1 MFAVYCALALHYSK
15 VCRQHMS
22 MSHVDN
28 LFAFLNIPIHC
39 NAYCISLQIYR
50 DTQRRTAQWQVAL
63 EQVC

>member
-15 VCRQHMS
+15 VGRQHMS
-22 MSHVDN
+22 MPHVDN
-28 LFAFLNIPIHC
+28 LFAFLNIPVHC
-39 NAYCISLQIYR
+39 YAYYISLQIYR